1 MRYAYQAYISLQYV
15 HYFVGRIR
23 RKVEEIVKA
32 LSSGET
38 VDSGGKKIKPK
49 GSKLSEEY
57 TLLQSHLCGFF
68 GSKVQL
74 SCTAKGKG
82 KISIPFNN
90 EEDLERIMEI
100 LDSLKKK
107 E

>member
-1 MRYAYQAYISLQYV
+1 MGEGIAKLLIAQEAVER
-15 HYFVGRIR
+15 VGG
-23 RKVEEIVKA
+23 VA
-32 LSSGET
+32 
-38 VDSGGKKIKPK
+38 DGKKIKPK

>member
-1 MRYAYQAYISLQYV
+1 MRIDILTVVPELLESPLGYSIVGRARKKGLVEIYV
-15 HYFVGRIR
+15 HNV
-23 RKVEEIVKA
+23 RKYGIGPRK
-32 LSSGET
+32 T
-38 VDSGGKKIKPK
+38 VDV
-49 GSKLSEEY
+49 

>member
-1 MRYAYQAYISLQYV
+1 MKYSHKAILS
-15 HYFVGRIR
+15 
-23 RKVEEIVKA
+23 VKWKK
-32 LSSGET
+32 LSSTEQWR
-38 VDSGGKKIKPK
+38 DSGQRWEEDQTERLQTIRGIHFAAKPP
-49 GSKLSEEY
+49 LRILRFE
-57 TLLQSHLCGFF
+57 
-68 GSKVQL
+68 VQL